1 MRPTGNDCYA
11 MQVLMSSGDEA
22 AKSKDR
28 SKIPKKKPK
37 TPSAKKGRPVSDRPR
52 RPTRDQERK
61 GSPRDRPTSRRG
73 RGGRRD
79 DRTQPPRRGS
89 EKRER
94 ALSISPP
101 RARAPTASREPKG
114 DTEELKDAK
123 TWGLTRDR
131 EAYLD
136 LRKIQTWTN
145 LYVPAGPLGFNT
157 MAPYA
162 VCPFDNC
169 LAKVEDDAHPL
180 RIKGKIGIKLK
191 DRTKIRIYAAFNNIR
206 GCKEHYAAI
215 FKAVDKFADQASSDV
230 VRIGLS
236 KPAFTYT
243 KEEAA
248 NLRSPLI
255 SALSMWRKMEFS
267 ATAWTQPSLFHLRQR
282 LTESQRRRSQ
292 YRMWSRSP

>member
-61 GSPRDRPTSRRG
+61 GSPRDRPSPRRG

-101 RARAPTASREPKG
+101 RARAPPASRDPKG
-114 DTEELKDAK
+114 DTEELKGENMGVDPGK
-123 TWGLTRDR
+123 GSLPGPEEDPN
-131 EAYLD
+131 LD
-136 LRKIQTWTN
+136 
-145 LYVPAGPLGFNT
+145 
-157 MAPYA
+157 
-162 VCPFDNC
+162 
-169 LAKVEDDAHPL
+169 
-180 RIKGKIGIKLK
+180 
-191 DRTKIRIYAAFNNIR
+191 
-206 GCKEHYAAI
+206 
-215 FKAVDKFADQASSDV
+215 
-230 VRIGLS
+230 
-236 KPAFTYT
+236 
-243 KEEAA
+243 
-248 NLRSPLI
+248 
-255 SALSMWRKMEFS
+255 
-267 ATAWTQPSLFHLRQR
+267 
-282 LTESQRRRSQ
+282 
-292 YRMWSRSP
+292 

>member
-37 TPSAKKGRPVSDRPR
+37 TPSAKKGRPASDRPR

-215 FKAVDKFADQASSDV
+215 FKAVDKFADQASS
-230 VRIGLS
+230 
-236 KPAFTYT
+236 
-243 KEEAA
+243 
-248 NLRSPLI
+248 
-255 SALSMWRKMEFS
+255 MW
-267 ATAWTQPSLFHLRQR
+267 
-282 LTESQRRRSQ
+282 
-292 YRMWSRSP
+292 